1 MTDCPSGPDAANTAK
16 RAPTIVDIINAK
28 SVRKL
33 VMLTAYDAPG
43 ARIAE
48 AGGVDMILV
57 GDSVAM
63 AVLGRPD
70 TNSMSMD
77 EMLHHAR
84 AVSSAAHSAL
94 VVADMPFLSYEGGP
108 EDALRNAGRFFREAG
123 IRAVKLEGGRQILP
137 QVRALTQAG
146 IPVMGHL
153 GLTPQRAA
161 MFGGFKAQARS
172 ADAAHN
178 LLQDALAL
186 EDAGCFSIVL
196 ECVPSPVAAAVTARL
211 RIPTIGIG
219 AGPDCDGQVLVFHD
233 LLGLSD
239 FRPRF
244 AKVYADLARVASEAV
259 SAYARDVR
267 EGSFPAPE
275 HSFSIRPE
283 EWERWQALLKADSAA
298 SDGE

>member
-1 MTDCPSGPDAANTAK
+1 MTDCPSGPDVPKAAK

-43 ARIAE
+43 TRIAE

-70 TNSMSMD
+70 TNSMTMD

-84 AVSSAAHSAL
+84 AVSSASRGAL
-94 VVADMPFLSYEGGP
+94 VVADMPFLSYESGP

-196 ECVPSPVAAAVTARL
+196 ECVPAPVAAAVTARL

-239 FRPRF
+239 FHPRF

-259 SAYARDVR
+259 SAYAREVR

-275 HSFSIRPE
+275 HGFSIRPE
-283 EWERWQALLKADSAA
+283 EWERWQALLRTGSAA
-298 SDGE
+298 DDGE